1 MNKQEYS
8 KYRWFFTS
16 NNNLVIGGKSA
27 EQNEKLVKMIMKDKE
42 NYVVMH
48 TRMPGSPFAI
58 ILSEI
63 VDAHDLEEVA
73 IWTGCFSRA
82 WREGK
87 RKAMIDVFT
96 KNQIGKKKNMK
107 SGTFG
112 VRGDV
117 KNKEVVL
124 RLVLVKQKKKLRAVP
139 TKTVKKKDVLM
150 KLIPGKTSKQKAG
163 EIISEK
169 LGVGVEEVLNALPT
183 GGFSLRNG

>member
-1 MNKQEYS
+1 MNREEYR

-16 NNNLVIGGKSA
+16 NNNLVVGGKSA

-58 ILSEI
+58 ILSKI
-63 VDAHDLEEVA
+63 VDARDLEETA

-96 KNQIGKKKNMK
+96 KNQIGKKKDMK

-112 VRGDV
+112 VVGNV
-117 KNKEVVL
+117 QHKTIVL
-124 RLVLVKQKKKLRAVP
+124 KLVLVKQKKKLRAVP
-139 TKTVKKKDVLM
+139 TKAVKKKDVLM
-150 KLIPGKTSKQKAG
+150 EIVPGKVTKQKAA

-169 LGVGVEEVLNALPT
+169 LGVDKEEVLNALPT
-183 GGFSLRNG
+183 GGFKID